1 MLKPIAVIFLLHS
14 AVRCQFL
21 ILEKRGDPPAGFSRI
36 GPTPVDQVLNLRLA
50 LTQGNITGLQDT
62 IYEISTPGNPRYGQ
76 YLTQDEVNHFVAP
89 SEGTTSL
96 VTSWL
101 DSNGLTSSPITP
113 AGDWISV
120 NLTVSKANE
129 VLGADFSTF
138 QNEDTNQTV
147 VRTLAYS
154 IPTSLKA
161 DISWIHPTVNFPS
174 ARGLGSPSVQ
184 NITSRATS
192 ATPPISS
199 ISADCRESSS
209 WTPVCFQ
216 ELYGILSAPAK
227 PAANV
232 LAVSGFENNFAN
244 ERDLATFLE
253 TFRPDM
259 SPNTTFELISVDG
272 GINNQLPAGSGIAA
286 LCLAPDIQYTVG
298 LATGVS
304 VTFISTGTIP
314 NDFYTE
320 MLDQAHNLLSMTNP
334 PQTVLNTW
342 GSLESQV
349 SPQIAISLC
358 NVYAQLAARGVS
370 YIVETGLWGAGG
382 IPFDTDCVPFDPPFP
397 ATLMPLDFRSSVT
410 AVGATEFTTDETQET
425 ASSMSGGGFSN
436 FFQRPKYQDAAVDGY
451 LRLTGNTESTAF
463 NVSSRAVPD
472 VSAISQ
478 VEFILDGEDINFF
491 GSTAYSA
498 EIFASI
504 VALLTNERIA
514 AGKPALGFLNPLLYQ
529 NPSAF
534 NDMQVG
540 NNPGCNT
547 DGFNATAGWDPVTG
561 FGSPIYPKLQEACNK
576 F

>member
-76 YLTQDEVNHFVAP
+76 YLTQDEFVAP

-161 DISWIHPTVNFPS
+161 NISCMAHILLLSSQENRNERNGLAAFVGSSLIFVNDLTPIPSSGPIWRRTSLWAACYRVANNPVQILAPVHSLPGGTRSRPAARASDHMHDYGKFSLMGSHSAGGPTQPRYIAHTVGFILLS
-174 ARGLGSPSVQ
+174 MCL
-184 NITSRATS
+184 
-192 ATPPISS
+192 
-199 ISADCRESSS
+199 
-209 WTPVCFQ
+209 Q
-216 ELYGILSAPAK
+216 ELYGIPSALAK

-286 LCLAPDIQYTVG
+286 APDIQYTVG

-320 MLDQAHNLLSMTNP
+320 MLDQAHIQYALP
-334 PQTVLNTW
+334 
-342 GSLESQV
+342 
-349 SPQIAISLC
+349 AIP
-358 NVYAQLAARGVS
+358 R
-370 YIVETGLWGAGG
+370 
-382 IPFDTDCVPFDPPFP
+382 PF
-397 ATLMPLDFRSSVT
+397 
-410 AVGATEFTTDETQET
+410 
-425 ASSMSGGGFSN
+425 
-436 FFQRPKYQDAAVDGY
+436 
-451 LRLTGNTESTAF
+451 
-463 NVSSRAVPD
+463 
-472 VSAISQ
+472 
-478 VEFILDGEDINFF
+478 
-491 GSTAYSA
+491 
-498 EIFASI
+498 
-504 VALLTNERIA
+504 
-514 AGKPALGFLNPLLYQ
+514 
-529 NPSAF
+529 
-534 NDMQVG
+534 
-540 NNPGCNT
+540 
-547 DGFNATAGWDPVTG
+547 
-561 FGSPIYPKLQEACNK
+561 
-576 F
+576 